1 MCDSGRV
8 AVGLQPPAPLETA
21 PVSSGAVSDGPPRQR
36 SGAPPSHLQ
45 PVDQGPA
52 FRLAR
57 KGLPHGRSRQ
67 SSEGPQRSAGPA
79 QRVDGRDRPCVV
91 NALRAK
97 RGPYP
102 AAPRTGLNPPHL
114 SFRRTSILPT
124 DSAEDP
130 AVEWAD
136 YAEENLLDR
145 RLEGPFRG
153 RGALVK
159 RAERELKLRW
169 ETGTAAEVTKAMSD
183 FIARY
188 QRDFFVHAP
197 VPREQHEAFE
207 LGLVDLRSGSS
218 IPITSLYGTALRTT
232 ASISRSCRREPAA

>member
-130 AVEWAD
+130 NHLQFTHGPSGRHLSRLSSPTVCVPTLSDA
-136 YAEENLLDR
+136 R
-145 RLEGPFRG
+145 RRNQG
-153 RGALVK
+153 RIRTPL
-159 RAERELKLRW
+159 
-169 ETGTAAEVTKAMSD
+169 TANRS
-183 FIARY
+183 
-188 QRDFFVHAP
+188 
-197 VPREQHEAFE
+197 VP
-207 LGLVDLRSGSS
+207 
-218 IPITSLYGTALRTT
+218 PTS
-232 ASISRSCRREPAA
+232 ASPSAG